1 MTQPRMKDR
10 PVLLRLPELQLIVL
24 DNIVKHSRGRY
35 KSRNDLMREIIDNF
49 IEGLRRRA
57 EDELASHER

>member
-1 MTQPRMKDR
+1 MKEK
-10 PVLLRLPELQLIVL
+10 PILLRLPEVQLIVL

-57 EDELASHER
+57 ENELASHER